1 MRRADIVVVGTS
13 LGGLAALEILL
24 SGLPAEFPLPVAIV
38 QHRGM
43 DSDETLMLLLQVHC
57 ALPVSEPDDKDPIEP
72 GRIYLA
78 PPGYHLLVDRGSFAL
93 SMDAKVCY
101 ARPSIDV
108 LFESA
113 AEAYKERVIGVVLTG
128 ASRDGSEGLARIKGR
143 GGLAV
148 VQDPK
153 GAEAPTMPEAAI
165 AKVKVD
171 RILPLPQIGL
181 HLAAAL
187 ARSQPVGVVT

>member
-128 ASRDGSEGLARIKGR
+128 ASRDGSEGLARIKER

-171 RILPLPQIGL
+171 RILPLPEIAPFL
-181 HLAAAL
+181 DLYCHMT
-187 ARSQPVGVVT
+187 V

>member
-1 MRRADIVVVGTS
+1 VYIA
-13 LGGLAALEILL
+13 
-24 SGLPAEFPLPVAIV
+24 PA
-38 QHRGM
+38 
-43 DSDETLMLLLQVHC
+43 
-57 ALPVSEPDDKDPIEP
+57 
-72 GRIYLA
+72 
-78 PPGYHLLVDRGSFAL
+78 GYHLLVDRGSFAL
-93 SMDAKVCY
+93 STDAKVCY

-128 ASRDGSEGLARIKGR
+128 ASKDGSEGLARIKER

-171 RILPLPQIGL
+171 RILPLPEIASYL
-181 HLAAAL
+181 NLLCHMSA
-187 ARSQPVGVVT
+187 

>member
-1 MRRADIVVVGTS
+1 MRADLVVVGTS

-24 SGLPAEFPLPVAIV
+24 SGLPREFPLPIAIV
-38 QHRGM
+38 QHRGIE
-43 DSDETLMLLLQVHC
+43 SDDTLMLLLQVHC
-57 ALPVSEPDDKDPIEP
+57 ALAVLEPDDKDPIER
-72 GRIYLA
+72 GRVYLA
-78 PPGYHLLVDRGSFAL
+78 PAGYHLLVDRGSFAL

-113 AEAYKERVIGVVLTG
+113 AESYKERVIGVVLTG
-128 ASRDGSEGLARIKGR
+128 ASRDGSEGLARIKER

-165 AKVKVD
+165 AKVKAD
-171 RILPLPQIGL
+171 RILPLPEIASYL
-181 HLAAAL
+181 NLLCHMSA
-187 ARSQPVGVVT
+187 

>member
-1 MRRADIVVVGTS
+1 MKADLVVVGTS

-24 SGLPAEFPLPVAIV
+24 GGLPREFPLPVAVV
-38 QHRGM
+38 QHRGI
-43 DSDETLMLLLQVHC
+43 DSDDTLTLLLQVHC
-57 ALPVSEPDDKDPIEP
+57 QLTVMEPDDKEPIES
-72 GRIYLA
+72 GRVYIA

-113 AEAYKERVIGVVLTG
+113 AESYRERVIGVVLTG
-128 ASRDGSEGLARIKGR
+128 ASKDGSEGLARIKER

-171 RILPLPQIGL
+171 RVLPLPEIAPFL
-181 HLAAAL
+181 NLYCHM
-187 ARSQPVGVVT
+187 

>member
-113 AEAYKERVIGVVLTG
+113 AEAYKDRVIGVVLTG
-128 ASRDGSEGLARIKGR
+128 ASRDGSEGLARIKER

-171 RILPLPQIGL
+171 RILPLPEIAQFL
-181 HLAAAL
+181 DLYCHMT
-187 ARSQPVGVVT
+187 V